1 MSTRQGSKN
10 SAKFRHRSGV
20 SREFENGSMFRDK
33 NGKIVPNCKIIKEV
47 NEGYEYF
54 WSKRPAS
61 ARPNNKSY
69 R

>member
-1 MSTRQGSKN
+1 
-10 SAKFRHRSGV
+10 
-20 SREFENGSMFRDK
+20 MFRDK
-33 NGKIVPNCKIIKEV
+33 DGRIVPNCKIIKDV

>member
-1 MSTRQGSKN
+1 MSTRIGHIS
-10 SAKFRHRSGV
+10 SAKIRHRSGV
-20 SREFENGSMFRDK
+20 SREIEDRTLFRDR
-33 NGKIVPNCKIIKEV
+33 NGRPIPNYKIVEEV
-47 NEGYEYF
+47 RQGYEYF

>member
-1 MSTRQGSKN
+1 MSSLQNSKN

-20 SREFENGSMFRDK
+20 SREIEDRTMFRDK
-33 NGKIVPNCKIIKEV
+33 DGRIVPNCKIIKDV